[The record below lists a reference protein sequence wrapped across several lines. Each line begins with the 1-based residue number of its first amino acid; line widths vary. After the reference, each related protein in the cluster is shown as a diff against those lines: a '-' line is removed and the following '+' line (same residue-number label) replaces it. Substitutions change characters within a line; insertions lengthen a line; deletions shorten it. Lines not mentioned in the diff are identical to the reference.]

1 MTIQPL
7 SSAAALSDTASNISG
22 AKIAYL
28 YNTNAA
34 GVVVTVKSG
43 STTVGTFYS
52 PPKVGINVKK
62 ASAETLEVAT
72 SDADKVYATKSGFTN

>member
-7 SSAAALSDTASNISG
+7 SSAVALSDTASDISG
-22 AKIAYL
+22 AKLVYL
-28 YNTNAA
+28 YNHDSNT
-34 GVVVTVKSG
+34 VVVTVKSG

-52 PPKVGINVKK
+52 APQQMIKVKK
-62 ASAETLEVAT
+62 EGDDTLEVAT

>member
-7 SSAAALSDTASNISG
+7 SSAVALSDTASDISG
-22 AKIAYL
+22 AKLVYL

-52 PPKVGINVKK
+52 APQQPLVIKK
-62 ASAETLEVAT
+62 ASADTLEVAT
-72 SDADKVYATKSGFTN
+72 GDADKVYATKSGFTN

>member
-7 SSAAALSDTASNISG
+7 SSAAAVTDTASDIAG
-22 AKIAYL
+22 AILVYL

-62 ASAETLEVAT
+62 ASGNTLEVA
-72 SDADKVYATKSGFTN
+72 SGDADKVYATKSGFAN

>member
-7 SSAAALSDTASNISG
+7 SSAALVTDTASNI
-22 AKIAYL
+22 AVARMVYL
-28 YNTNAA
+28 YNADAA

-52 PPKVGINVKK
+52 PPKVGIKVKK
-62 ASAETLEVAT
+62 AGADTLEVAT
-72 SDADKVYATKSGFTN
+72 ADAAKVYATKTGFTN

>member
-22 AKIAYL
+22 AILVYL

-62 ASAETLEVAT
+62 ASANTLEVL
-72 SDADKVYATKSGFTN
+72 SGDADKVYATKSGFTN

>member
-7 SSAAALSDTASNISG
+7 SSAAALTDTASNIAG
-22 AKIAYL
+22 AQNVYL

-34 GVVVTVKSG
+34 GVVVTLKSG
-43 STTVGTFYS
+43 STTIGTFYS

-62 ASAETLEVAT
+62 VSAETLEVAT
-72 SDADKVYATKSGFTN
+72 ADADKVYATKSGFTN

>member
-7 SSAAALSDTASNISG
+7 SSAALVTDTASNIAG
-22 AKIAYL
+22 AQLVYL
-28 YNTNAA
+28 YNIDAA

-62 ASAETLEVAT
+62 ASADTLEVAT
-72 SDADKVYATKSGFTN
+72 ADAAKVYATKTGFTN